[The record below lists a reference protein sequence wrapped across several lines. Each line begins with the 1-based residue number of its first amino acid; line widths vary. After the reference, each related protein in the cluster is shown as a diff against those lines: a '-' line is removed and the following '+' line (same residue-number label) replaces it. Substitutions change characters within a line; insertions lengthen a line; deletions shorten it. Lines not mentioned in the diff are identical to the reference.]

1 MNAKIEND
9 ILQYL
14 TEHRFSTQREM
25 ADTLG
30 CAVGSV
36 NQAVKNLQQREILS
50 PANELTPQGQQLVK
64 VHHPKRAVILAA
76 GAGMRMVPINQAQ
89 SKGMLQVHGQTLVER
104 LIEQLHEADVR
115 EIYIVVGFM
124 KEQYEYLIDKYQ
136 VELLVNRD
144 YDVKNNLWS
153 LAKASKHLED
163 AYVIPCDIYCT
174 ENPFHKCELYS
185 WYLVQE
191 EKTRRSDVCLNR
203 KGELI
208 RIDTATEGNRM
219 IGIAYLDEADGN
231 RVAEK
236 LELMKQNPANENS
249 FWEETLYEKN
259 RMIIAGKLDRT
270 ESIYEINTYEQLRD
284 LDTNSIHLESD
295 ALRIIADT
303 FGVATED
310 ISRITVLKSGMTNR
324 SFLFTCKGKRYIM
337 RIPGEGTDQMINRKQ
352 EYQVYETIR
361 QEHICDDI
369 CYINPETG
377 YKITAFLENARNC
390 DAENWDEVAACMKLL
405 RKFHEKK
412 LQVDHTFDLFGQIEF
427 YEGLWNGEPSVYR
440 DYAET
445 KQHVMELKEYI
456 DSQEKDF
463 CLTHIDAN
471 ADNFLFTDQGIR
483 LIDWEYAGMQDPHL
497 DIAMFAI
504 YSMYDRE
511 QVEQL
516 IDLYFTEGC
525 QPAVRKKIYCYIA
538 VAGLLWSNWC
548 EYKRQLG
555 VEFGE
560 YSLRQYRY
568 AKEYYRIFM
577 ECQEGR
583 KDA

>member
-1 MNAKIEND
+1 MNTRVEND
-9 ILQYL
+9 IIQYIS
-14 TEHRFSTQREM
+14 ECSFSTQREV

-36 NQAVKNLQQREILS
+36 NQAVKSLQQKGMLS
-50 PANELTPQGQQLVK
+50 IANELSEQGRQLVEAN
-64 VHHPKRAVILAA
+64 HPKRAVILAA
-76 GAGMRMVPINQAQ
+76 GAGMRMVPINRAQ
-89 SKGMLQVHGQTLVER
+89 SKGMLQVHGETLVER
-104 LIEQLHEADVR
+104 LIKQLHAVDVT

-124 KEQYEYLIDKYQ
+124 KEQYEYLMDKYQ
-136 VELLVNRD
+136 VELIVNRE

-153 LAKASKHLED
+153 LAKASKHLEE
-163 AYVIPCDIYCT
+163 AYVIPCDIYCQ

-191 EKTRRSDVCLNR
+191 EKTRKSDVSLNR
-203 KGELI
+203 KGELV
-208 RIDTATEGNRM
+208 RIDAATEGNQM
-219 IGIAYLDEADGN
+219 IGIAYLDIADGT
-231 RVAEK
+231 RIADK
-236 LELMKQNPANENS
+236 LDQMKQNPEYEDC
-249 FWEETLYEKN
+249 FWEEALYEKN
-259 RMIIAGKLDRT
+259 RMIISGKVDRT
-270 ESIYEINTYEQLRD
+270 KSIYELNTYEQLRA

-295 ALRIIADT
+295 VLYIIADT
-303 FGVATED
+303 FGVSTEE
-310 ISRITVLKSGMTNR
+310 ISKITVLKTGMTNR

-361 QEHICDDI
+361 GEHICDDI

-390 DAENWDEVAACMKLL
+390 DAENREEVAACMKLL
-405 RKFHEKK
+405 RSFHEKK
-412 LQVDHTFDLFGQIEF
+412 LQVDHTFDMFEQIDF

-440 DYAET
+440 DYQET
-445 KQHVMELKEYI
+445 KQHVLELKSYI
-456 DSQEKDF
+456 DRQEKDF

-471 ADNFLFTDQGIR
+471 ADNFLFCDEGLR
-483 LIDWEYAGMQDPHL
+483 LIDWEYAGMQDPHV

-504 YSMYDRE
+504 YSMYDRAH
-511 QVEQL
+511 VERL
-516 IDLYFTEGC
+516 IDLYFPEGC
-525 QPAVRKKIYCYIA
+525 KPAVRKKIYCYIA

-568 AKEYYRIFM
+568 AKEYYKIFH
-577 ECQEGR
+577 EYKEEQH
-583 KDA
+583 A